1 MVDIHEILETV
12 IASPQ
17 GYTIATILRVA
28 GSSYRKEGSMMVFGE
43 DGTKVGMLSAGCI
56 EEELYLYTKDLIN
69 EKWSIH
75 EFDMREENDLSW
87 GVGCNGIIY
96 ILLEKV
102 NYIYQE
108 YLRKVREYT
117 EKGLRVWMIKDL
129 LKSKTLF
136 LAKKEMN
143 LEIGKEKF
151 QHFLN

>member
-43 DGTKVGMLSAGCI
+43 DGTKVGMLSAGVLRK
-56 EEELYLYTKDLIN
+56 ELYLYTKDLIN

-102 NYIYQE
+102 NYIYQSI
-108 YLRKVREYT
+108 Y
-117 EKGLRVWMIKDL
+117 EK
-129 LKSKTLF
+129 
-136 LAKKEMN
+136 
-143 LEIGKEKF
+143 
-151 QHFLN
+151 

>member
-1 MVDIHEILETV
+1 
-12 IASPQ
+12 
-17 GYTIATILRVA
+17 
-28 GSSYRKEGSMMVFGE
+28 
-43 DGTKVGMLSAGCI
+43 
-56 EEELYLYTKDLIN
+56 
-69 EKWSIH
+69 
-75 EFDMREENDLSW
+75 MREENDLSW

-96 ILLEKV
+96 ILLEKG

-108 YLRKVREYT
+108 YLRKVRGYT

-136 LAKKEMN
+136 LAKKDMN